1 VVPGLRTIINDNHL
15 QVTQQLKLFLKEQ
28 GMEKVKNFNIQDLLA
43 LKTITATL
51 SKMDELLE
59 QFKLEFDENFGGYS
73 KDASRSTQLKNECYI
88 NFVTLKFDNQEY
100 WLNIGFFWWWSDDK
114 EVPVIGLS
122 VEFPHKKFER
132 SDFINILKEELVN
145 KNQWEFDGTHLQ
157 YHYISKYKPITDFIT
172 SEDDHLPA
180 MRKFIQENLKTIYH
194 LKKEQ
199 PNLFHK

>member
-1 VVPGLRTIINDNHL
+1 MVPGLRTIINDNHL